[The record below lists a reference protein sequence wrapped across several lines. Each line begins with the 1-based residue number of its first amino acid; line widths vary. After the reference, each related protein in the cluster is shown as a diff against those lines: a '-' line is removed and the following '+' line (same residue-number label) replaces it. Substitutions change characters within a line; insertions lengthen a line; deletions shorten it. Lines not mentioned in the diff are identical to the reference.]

1 MLLFGLLPIDP
12 VRVRRWLVACLCM
25 AFLVLQG
32 CATVERP
39 DKRDPL
45 ESFNRT
51 MFGFNETMD
60 KYVAK
65 PVATTYRDALPSWF
79 RKGVNNFFSNL
90 DDLWSG
96 VNSIFQ
102 GKRQEAGDNIGRFMV
117 NTVVGLCGV
126 LDVASDLGIERHS
139 TNFGY
144 TLGKWGVPPG
154 PYVVLPVL
162 GPYTLREVGAI
173 PVDQQGS
180 LQNHIPDVTT
190 RDTLTV
196 VDLIDT
202 RASLLGADD
211 VMNGAALDRY
221 TFMRD
226 AYLQRQRSREYD
238 GNPPDDEN
246 NDPSVSTES
255 PSGVN

>member
-1 MLLFGLLPIDP
+1 MVGVVCMLL
-12 VRVRRWLVACLCM
+12 
-25 AFLVLQG
+25 LVLQG
-32 CATVERP
+32 CATVEQP

-65 PVATTYRDALPSWF
+65 PVATTYRDTLPSWF

-96 VNSIFQ
+96 VNSVLQ

-117 NTVVGLCGV
+117 NTMIGVCGIW
-126 LDVASDLGIERHS
+126 DVASDIGIERHS

-144 TLGKWGVPPG
+144 TLGRWGVPPG

-173 PVDQQGS
+173 PVDQKGNLEYQIQDRS
-180 LQNHIPDVTT
+180 T
-190 RDTLTV
+190 RNTLIV

-202 RASLLGADD
+202 RANLLGADD
-211 VMNGAALDRY
+211 VMRGAALDPY
-221 TFMRD
+221 SFMRD
-226 AYLQRQRSREYD
+226 AYLQRQRNIDYD
-238 GNPPDDEN
+238 GNPPDD
-246 NDPSVSTES
+246 DDSQ
-255 PSGVN
+255 